1 MMRCSFVSGLV
12 LTLVATMSY
21 AQQGPRGG
29 GFGGAGGGAMTAAS
43 LVGIAEVQAELKV
56 TDAQKPQLE
65 ELRTQMQT
73 ELRSA
78 RQGVDFQA
86 MRDMSQEERTKAMA
100 DLRAKT
106 EPVNKKF
113 DAQLEKI
120 LDTTQMKRLKQLRTQ
135 RMGAAAF
142 SNTEIVTALSLTD
155 DQKTKVKEIQAAAR
169 PQGGAGAFNPDA
181 TPEERQAA
189 MAKMRETRAKALKDM
204 IALLTPDQAKTWADL
219 TGPEF
224 KFPQGRGVGGGGGRR
239 GQNN

>member
-1 MMRCSFVSGLV
+1 MMRCSFLSGLV

-21 AQQGPRGG
+21 AQQGPGG
-29 GFGGAGGGAMTAAS
+29 GGFGFGFGGAGGGAVSAAS

-113 DAQLEKI
+113 NAQLEKI

-135 RMGAAAF
+135 PLGAAAF
-142 SNTEIVTALSLTD
+142 SNTEIVTALVLTD
-155 DQKTKVKEIQAAAR
+155 DQKTKIKEIQAAAR
-169 PQGGAGAFNPDA
+169 PQGGTGGFNPDA

-189 MAKMRETRAKALKDM
+189 MAKMRETRTKALKD
-204 IALLTPDQAKTWADL
+204 IVALLT
-219 TGPEF
+219 
-224 KFPQGRGVGGGGGRR
+224 R
-239 GQNN
+239 

>member
-29 GFGGAGGGAMTAAS
+29 GFVGAGGGAVTAAS

-113 DAQLEKI
+113 EAQLEKI

-135 RMGAAAF
+135 RTGAAAF
-142 SNTEIVTALSLTD
+142 SNAEIVTALALTD